1 MKEIHIG
8 DEVRLI
14 LTNSTKVKGYIISID
29 STFFTVDNNFV
40 RLSDIRKISTKKR
53 GVQLLGGVLI
63 AGGIASFASWDPCI
77 SLYGNASSCD
87 NGLFFLG
94 LGLTGA
100 GVAVVGPGYHKIG
113 KSKRLMLISGKPN
126 D

>member
-1 MKEIHIG
+1 MKVLTVAWLISIFAFSQSFGQPDSRHILMVNNKTYKPMKEIHIG

-14 LTNSTKVKGYIISID
+14 LTNSTKVKGHIISID

-63 AGGIASFASWDPCI
+63 AGGIATFVSYDPCI
-77 SLYGNASSCD
+77 NLSL
-87 NGLFFLG
+87 
-94 LGLTGA
+94 
-100 GVAVVGPGYHKIG
+100 G
-113 KSKRLMLISGKPN
+113 KN
-126 D
+126 